1 MGQESLLASV
11 EKCLEWIEGQML
23 TFNGGYNGVYERIR
37 IDENIRVNWVRPD
50 CNTEIAR
57 VLTLYKQV
65 AGNEKYE
72 ALNEN
77 IKNWLL
83 RSQENDET
91 SAWHG
96 SFPFYRVDGHDWYS
110 RTGYYIYQNDN
121 GRILLGLLHMHELAP
136 DEKLLQSAVRLADYW
151 VSIQRP
157 EGYFYRND
165 GRTQSC
171 YLGPDFV
178 GWLGSGLLKLA
189 KVTGNE
195 TYRAAALKAFDYFLT
210 LQLEDGRMR
219 TSYELMKRED
229 WRPLSSETAK
239 AVYAFSVAYQET
251 GDPKFAAALEKAGR
265 YVLRLQHPDGG
276 ILNNDAETKDAALQ
290 NNEQLCDLVY
300 TQGFALMAL
309 YEAWKATGDE
319 AYANAAEKLAVFLA
333 SIQCSGESPLW
344 DGAWRG
350 SYNAVTRQWDGRA
363 NQNNHI
369 DEGGMYSVYTG
380 WCASTIMYGMLLLL
394 RDRQGAPAAT

>member
-1 MGQESLLASV
+1 MLQQTSLLASV
-11 EKCLEWIEGQML
+11 EKCLAWIEGQML
-23 TFNGGYNGVYERIR
+23 TFDRGYNGVYERIR
-37 IDENIRVNWVRPD
+37 INEKIRVNWVRPD

-65 AGNEKYE
+65 TGSSKYE
-72 ALNEN
+72 ALNDN
-77 IKNWLL
+77 IKSWLA
-83 RSQENDET
+83 RVQEHDET
-91 SAWHG
+91 SAWYG
-96 SFPFYRVDGHDWYS
+96 SFPFYLVDGYDWYS
-110 RTGYYIYQNDN
+110 RTGYFVYQNDN
-121 GRILLGLLHMHELAP
+121 GRILLGLLHMHEIAP
-136 DEKLLQSAVRLADYW
+136 DEKLLNSAVRLANYW
-151 VSIQRP
+151 VSIQRS

-178 GWLGSGLLKLA
+178 GWLASGLLKLSTL
-189 KVTGNE
+189 TGNE
-195 TYRAAALKAFDYFLT
+195 TYRIAALKAFEYFLT

-229 WRPLSSETAK
+229 WRPLSSETSK

-265 YVLRLQHPDGG
+265 YILLLQHQDGG
-276 ILNNDAETKDAALQ
+276 ILNNDEQTKDAALQ

-309 YEAWKATGDE
+309 YEAWKATKDE
-319 AYANAAEKLAVFLA
+319 AYFQAAEKLADFLA
-333 SIQCSGESPLW
+333 SIQCEGESPLW

-363 NQNNHI
+363 DQNNHI

-394 RDRQGAPAAT
+394 NKR

>member
-1 MGQESLLASV
+1 MMQQVAQAPLLTNV
-11 EKCLEWIEGQML
+11 EKCLAWIESQML
-23 TFNGGYNGVYERIR
+23 TFDRGYNGIYERIR
-37 IDENIRVNWVRPD
+37 IDENVRVNWVRPD

-65 AGNEKYE
+65 AGDDRYD
-72 ALNEN
+72 ALNDN

-83 RSQENDET
+83 RAQDDDEL
-91 SAWHG
+91 SAWYG
-96 SFPFYRVDGHDWYS
+96 SFPFYLVDGYEKQS
-110 RTGYYIYQNDN
+110 RSGYYIYQNDN

-136 DEKLLQSAVRLADYW
+136 DERLLRSAIKLANYW

-157 EGYFYRND
+157 DGTFYRND
-165 GRTQSC
+165 GKTQP
-171 YLGPDFV
+171 YQLGPDFV
-178 GWLGSGLLKLA
+178 GWMASGLLKLSA
-189 KVTGNE
+189 VAGNE
-195 TYRAAALKAFDYFLT
+195 TYRAAALKAFDYYLT
-210 LQLEDGRMR
+210 LQLEDGRML
-219 TSYELMKRED
+219 TSYELMKTED
-229 WRPLSSETAK
+229 WRPVSSETSK
-239 AVYAFSVAYQET
+239 AVYAFAVAYQET

-265 YVLRLQHPDGG
+265 YVLRLQHEDGG
-276 ILNNDAETKDAALQ
+276 ILNNDAQTKEAALQ

-309 YEAWKATGDE
+309 FEAWKASGDA
-319 AYANAAEKLAVFLA
+319 AYLQSAEKLAGFLA

-350 SYNAVTRQWDGRA
+350 SYNAYTREWDGRA

-394 RDRQGAPAAT
+394 RERKTA